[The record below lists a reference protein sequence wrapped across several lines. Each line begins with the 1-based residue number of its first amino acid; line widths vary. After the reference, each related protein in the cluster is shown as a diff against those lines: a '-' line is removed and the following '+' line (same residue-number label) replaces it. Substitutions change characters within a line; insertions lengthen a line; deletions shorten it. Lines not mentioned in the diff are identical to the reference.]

1 MYGLVVSH
9 PLILTN
15 VGHCPVSFTTFHR
28 SLEGTGFSVD
38 LGERVRSLPGEP
50 EPEGI
55 EFSVR
60 FDPAAVQCAEGRVEA
75 TLPFNVRTLGGQK
88 IAGTTFVLH
97 RCCHCA
103 VIYDGFLQLVGGPTY
118 VLTISHI

>member
-1 MYGLVVSH
+1 MTCSPLRVTLPAYQLDFGYVVYGLVVSH

-55 EFSVR
+55 EFCVR

-75 TLPFNVRTLGGQK
+75 TLPFNVRIFGRTEDCRNHFRTSSL
-88 IAGTTFVLH
+88 LSL
-97 RCCHCA
+97 C
-103 VIYDGFLQLVGGPTY
+103 
-118 VLTISHI
+118 

>member
-1 MYGLVVSH
+1 MTCSPLRVTLPAYQLDFGYVVYGLVVSH

-75 TLPFNVRTLGGQK
+75 TLPFNVRTFGRTEDNRNHFRTSSL
-88 IAGTTFVLH
+88 LSL
-97 RCCHCA
+97 C
-103 VIYDGFLQLVGGPTY
+103 
-118 VLTISHI
+118 